1 MGDGYIRVGEGAQS
15 RMRPERQCA
24 EEEGLTEYEVVV
36 RMCRS
41 SGMAMTGGSAVTPR
55 AMTSA
60 TVSWLVMLLML
71 ELVMG
76 SERKGTQESC
86 R

>member
-1 MGDGYIRVGEGAQS
+1 MGLLHPQRASHAGSVLVVTC
-15 RMRPERQCA
+15 MM
-24 EEEGLTEYEVVV
+24 EEELTEYEVVV
-36 RMCRS
+36 RMCRR

-76 SERKGTQESC
+76 SARKGTQESC

>member
-1 MGDGYIRVGEGAQS
+1 MGLLHPDRTS
-15 RMRPERQCA
+15 DA
-24 EEEGLTEYEVVV
+24 ELVLVVTYMMKEELTEYEVVV

-76 SERKGTQESC
+76 SERKGTQDSC